1 MKKIILTALLAVIAS
16 TGIAQTFVGDSDY
29 FTLPLKGNNGYD
41 IMTKAFFRHY
51 MTDNERYTTM
61 TIATPDEDNTQFNEG
76 DKVIIQYSNN
86 STDTCSIVTTQK
98 AFAEFEINH
107 NNIIKKSIEQI
118 QLAEYTVRVKKNQ
131 RTGLLNETF
140 RREIANASANAQK
153 KKANN
158 ITADE
163 NSVKKVH
170 ATRRE
175 TERFGIGFSS
185 GIISLSTE
193 GINNVLAY
201 GAYLSLFNVYA
212 DFRMMPTIKQQLTED
227 TTLKTSIYQ
236 ANIGYRINILEGFGI
251 TPLVGITKVNSK
263 AHATAESYTLVDK
276 LYINYGLMFDHIYR
290 HHTGIGIK
298 TGITVQRH
306 NFGMTFGVSYNW

>member
-1 MKKIILTALLAVIAS
+1 MKKTILAALLAVIAS
-16 TGIAQTFVGDSDY
+16 TGIAQTFTGDSDY

-41 IMTKAFFRHY
+41 IMTKGFFRHY
-51 MTDNERYTTM
+51 ITDNERYTTM
-61 TIATPDEDNTQFNEG
+61 TIATPDDDNTQFYEG
-76 DKVIIQYSNN
+76 DKVIIQYTNN
-86 STDTCSIVTTQK
+86 SADTCCIVTTQTSL
-98 AFAEFEINH
+98 AEFTINH
-107 NNIIKKSIEQI
+107 SNIIKKSIEYI
-118 QLAEYTVRVKKNQ
+118 QLADYTVSIKKNQ

-153 KKANN
+153 KKAND

-193 GINNVLAY
+193 DVSSVLAY

-212 DFRMMPTIKQQLTED
+212 DFRMIPTIKQQLAEE

-236 ANIGYRINILEGFGI
+236 ANVGYRINILEGFGI

-263 AHATAESYTLVDK
+263 SHTVTDSSTLVDK
-276 LYINYGLMFDHIYR
+276 MYINYGLMFDHIYR
-290 HHTGIGIK
+290 HHSGVGIK

>member
-1 MKKIILTALLAVIAS
+1 MKKILFTALLAVIAS
-16 TGIAQTFVGDSDY
+16 TGIAQTFTGDSDY

-41 IMTKAFFRHY
+41 IMTKGFFRHY
-51 MTDNERYTTM
+51 ITGDERYTTM
-61 TIATPDEDNTQFNEG
+61 TIATPDDDNTQFNEG
-76 DKVIIQYSNN
+76 DKVIIQYTNN
-86 STDTCSIVTTQK
+86 SADTCCIVTTQTSL
-98 AFAEFEINH
+98 AEFTINH
-107 NNIIKKSIEQI
+107 SNIIKKSIEHI
-118 QLAEYTVRVKKNQ
+118 QLADYTVSIKKSQ
-131 RTGLLNETF
+131 RAGLLNDTF
-140 RREIANASANAQK
+140 RREIANANANARK
-153 KKANN
+153 KKAND
-158 ITADE
+158 TAANNNPD
-163 NSVKKVH
+163 KKVH
-170 ATRRE
+170 ATSRQ
-175 TERFGIGFSS
+175 TERFGIGFNS

-263 AHATAESYTLVDK
+263 AHATVESNTLVDK